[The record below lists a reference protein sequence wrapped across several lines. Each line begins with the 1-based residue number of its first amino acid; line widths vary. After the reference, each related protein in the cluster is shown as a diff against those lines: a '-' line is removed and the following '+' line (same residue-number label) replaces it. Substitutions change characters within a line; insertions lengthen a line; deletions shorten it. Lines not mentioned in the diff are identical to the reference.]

1 MQVIFWQ
8 LPPGIQFQ
16 QRFYLF
22 HYQYAPCFKSEYCSL
37 NNALFGQSQKFA
49 WNMLENNIFFFDS
62 TCMHEKNPVKWGD
75 FGNSTVT
82 LGGTELLQNKHYK
95 YNLPVFV
102 YSFLV
107 ALLSIALL
115 KRWLLLGSS
124 GRGLFWILACI
135 LYRHLRNNHFQE
147 IADFYKNLV

>member
-1 MQVIFWQ
+1 
-8 LPPGIQFQ
+8 
-16 QRFYLF
+16 
-22 HYQYAPCFKSEYCSL
+22 
-37 NNALFGQSQKFA
+37 
-49 WNMLENNIFFFDS
+49 MLENNIFFFDS

-107 ALLSIALL
+107 ALLSIALF

-124 GRGLFWILACI
+124 DRFILNFSMHTLQTSEKQPLPRNSRFLQKFGLSWFTKLKITKAYKFNVIFLLNSDRAI
-135 LYRHLRNNHFQE
+135 HNVLKNNQ
-147 IADFYKNLV
+147 LLSPL